1 MASPHP
7 RMILRIK
14 RRRTEE
20 SLPYIRLEGL
30 DGRKRNRDGCT
41 EDSNSDVDQ
50 KLTELLESA
59 HLEQQ
64 QQPQPEAV
72 KDAVKD
78 APQVVHKSSAVWKR
92 LSMDQDKKRTYR
104 IVDALLEEEGRE
116 TKRRKLTLLE
126 TSEREADFPS
136 VVKVRRKMALKVL
149 DPLSRSV
156 DDSLQQAHQG
166 TKMIREHYDFV
177 TSNSSLMRDSI
188 KWLAWCHSAGGNI
201 MHACALWND
210 VEIAGELC
218 QTREVSQLTEAVDGD
233 GRTPYEVA
241 QLSGHDSVCQVLEAF
256 GGDTANYV
264 YDIFCLEEN
273 EEDEYEEQ
281 PMTVELKGG
290 VGYWTPEGELI
301 LEAPGKSL
309 ASLTH
314 VFKDDEEIDSN
325 CEEYGGNDYPE
336 DEDWG
341 EDDFAPDQDQGF
353 RNHPVDFDKEDSD
366 GGPQDNGSNFD
377 DDFIGEY
384 SPEDDPTAYS
394 DGEEM

>member
-30 DGRKRNRDGCT
+30 DGRKRNRDGRT

-50 KLTELLESA
+50 HLTELLDSA

-64 QQPQPEAV
+64 QPQPQ
-72 KDAVKD
+72 AVKD
-78 APQVVHKSSAVWKR
+78 APQVIHKSSAVWKR

-126 TSEREADFPS
+126 TSEQEADFPS
-136 VVKVRRKMALKVL
+136 VVNIRRKMPLKVL
-149 DPLSRSV
+149 DPLTRSV

-166 TKMIREHYDFV
+166 IKMIREHYDFV
-177 TSNSSLMRDSI
+177 TSDTSLMRDSK
-188 KWLAWCHSAGGNI
+188 KWVAWCHSAGGNI
-201 MHACALWND
+201 LHACALWND

-218 QTREVSQLTEAVDGD
+218 QTREVAQLTEAVDGD

-256 GGDTANYV
+256 GGDTTNYV
-264 YDIFCLEEN
+264 YDIFCLEEK

-325 CEEYGGNDYPE
+325 CEEYGGNDYP

-341 EDDFAPDQDQGF
+341 EDDFVPDRGF
-353 RNHPVDFDKEDSD
+353 RNHPVDLDKEDSD
-366 GGPQDNGSNFD
+366 GGPQDDGFYD
-377 DDFIGEY
+377 DDFVGEY
-384 SPEDDPTAYS
+384 SPEDDPTAFS
-394 DGEEM
+394 DGREM

>member
-1 MASPHP
+1 MANPHP
-7 RMILRIK
+7 ATMILRIK

-20 SLPYIRLEGL
+20 PLPYIRLEGL
-30 DGRKRNRDGCT
+30 DGRKRNRDGST

-50 KLTELLESA
+50 ALTELLDSA

-64 QQPQPEAV
+64 QEQPQASKV
-72 KDAVKD
+72 

-104 IVDALLEEEGRE
+104 IVDALLEEEEGRE

-126 TSEREADFPS
+126 TSNQEADFPS
-136 VVKVRRKMALKVL
+136 VVSIRRKSPLKVL

-177 TSNSSLMRDSI
+177 TSNASLMRDSQ

-201 MHACALWND
+201 LHACALWND
-210 VEIAGELC
+210 VEMAGELC
-218 QTREVSQLTEAVDGD
+218 QTREVAQLTEAVDGD

-256 GGDTANYV
+256 GGDTSNYV

-273 EEDEYEEQ
+273 EVDEYEEQ

-314 VFKDDEEIDSN
+314 VFNDDEEIDSN

-336 DEDWG
+336 DEDF
-341 EDDFAPDQDQGF
+341 EDFVPDQGY
-353 RNHPVDFDKEDSD
+353 RNHPVDLDKEDSD
-366 GGPQDNGSNFD
+366 GGPQDDGSSYE
-377 DDFIGEY
+377 DDFIGQY

>member
-7 RMILRIK
+7 TTMILRIK

-20 SLPYIRLEGL
+20 PLPYIRLEGL
-30 DGRKRNRDGCT
+30 DGRKRNRDGST

-50 KLTELLESA
+50 HLTELLDSA

-64 QQPQPEAV
+64 Q
-72 KDAVKD
+72 
-78 APQVVHKSSAVWKR
+78 PQVVHKSSAVWKR

-104 IVDALLEEEGRE
+104 IVDALLEEEGGRE

-126 TSEREADFPS
+126 TSKQEADFPS
-136 VVKVRRKMALKVL
+136 VVNIRRKAPLKVL
-149 DPLSRSV
+149 DPLTRSV

-166 TKMIREHYDFV
+166 TKSIRQHYDFV
-177 TSNSSLMRDSI
+177 TTNASLMRDSK

-201 MHACALWND
+201 LHACALWND

-218 QTREVSQLTEAVDGD
+218 QTREVSQLTDAADGD

-256 GGDTANYV
+256 GGDTTNYV

-273 EEDEYEEQ
+273 EVVDYEEQ

-314 VFKDDEEIDSN
+314 VFNDDEEIDSN

-336 DEDWG
+336 DEDF
-341 EDDFAPDQDQGF
+341 EDFVPDQGF
-353 RNHPVDFDKEDSD
+353 RNHPVELDKEDASD
-366 GGPQDNGSNFD
+366 GGPQDDGSNYD
-377 DDFIGEY
+377 DDFIGHYNQEN
-384 SPEDDPTAYS
+384 EEEIDPTAYS
-394 DGEEM
+394 DEE